1 MADFI
6 GSGAVGRQ
14 RTGANRPSGAASAAV
29 TGRPSARAGGDE
41 RTDGQMY
48 SEGTEAAVNLPIPP
62 AAFGLLALAGF
73 AVLLLITVAF
83 RNVSNRH

>member
-1 MADFI
+1 
-6 GSGAVGRQ
+6 
-14 RTGANRPSGAASAAV
+14 
-29 TGRPSARAGGDE
+29 
-41 RTDGQMY
+41 MY